1 MFKRDYIVQLT
12 VTSSHEY
19 TVQAISEEDAT
30 ERAVALFENGDQGIL
45 IDFDV
50 ETVDVV
56 DSFGQDDDAE
66 DDEDF
71 D

>member
-1 MFKRDYIVQLT
+1 MFKRDHIVQLT

-19 TVQAISEEDAT
+19 TVQASDEEDAT
-30 ERAVALFENGDQGIL
+30 ERAVAMFENGDSGIL